1 MKKIKINKTNEIVYY
16 EKLNTGLDVYLYP
29 NDKVQSFYLTYNVKF
44 GSMDTCI
51 KLDDTR
57 KVLTFPRGTAHFLEH
72 QMFQNEGGSTAFEDF
87 SILGSSV
94 NAYTS
99 YDITCYEVMSST
111 FFKENLETLFKFV
124 NTPVFDDASINKEKK
139 IITSEIDM
147 YNNLPEAV
155 STFKLEYNLNINDE
169 HKYTISG
176 EAGDIDKI
184 DSKTLYKAYE
194 TFYSHDNSFLILTGN
209 FVPLEALAILKEC
222 IKKYPIVSPKKIT
235 KIKKKEPLKVASERE
250 TIKMNVNKKKI
261 SLAYKIDRKPFSSY
275 NTFLF
280 STYINI
286 ILDIIYSN
294 SGDFY
299 SDVSKS
305 HIIEEDFS
313 YKGELRDDYIK
324 IGFNYN
330 SEYVDESVELIRNA
344 LLNYKIDKDDLSRI
358 KKVYIASYIR
368 SFNDIITAQE
378 NILSDILDKNEIN
391 TNIIELYEKINLKT
405 INTVLEEIKKFNEV
419 IFIIETD

>member
-1 MKKIKINKTNEIVYY
+1 
-16 EKLNTGLDVYLYP
+16 
-29 NDKVQSFYLTYNVKF
+29 
-44 GSMDTCI
+44 
-51 KLDDTR
+51 
-57 KVLTFPRGTAHFLEH
+57 
-72 QMFQNEGGSTAFEDF
+72 
-87 SILGSSV
+87 
-94 NAYTS
+94 
-99 YDITCYEVMSST
+99 
-111 FFKENLETLFKFV
+111 
-124 NTPVFDDASINKEKK
+124 
-139 IITSEIDM
+139 
-147 YNNLPEAV
+147 
-155 STFKLEYNLNINDE
+155 
-169 HKYTISG
+169 
-176 EAGDIDKI
+176 
-184 DSKTLYKAYE
+184 
-194 TFYSHDNSFLILTGN
+194 
-209 FVPLEALAILKEC
+209 
-222 IKKYPIVSPKKIT
+222 
-235 KIKKKEPLKVASERE
+235 
-250 TIKMNVNKKKI
+250 MN
-261 SLAYKIDRKPFSSY
+261 
-275 NTFLF
+275 
-280 STYINI
+280 TYINI

-294 SGDFY
+294 SSDFY

-344 LLNYKIDKDDLSRI
+344 LLNYKIDKDVLSRI